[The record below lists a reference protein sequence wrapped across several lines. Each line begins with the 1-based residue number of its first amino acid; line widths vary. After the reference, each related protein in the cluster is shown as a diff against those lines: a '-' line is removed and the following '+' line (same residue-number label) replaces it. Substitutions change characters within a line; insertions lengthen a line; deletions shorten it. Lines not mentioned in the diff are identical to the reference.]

1 MPFFVVHH
9 TMTEMKPEIRNIVF
23 DMGKVIIQFDP
34 DRFLDRAGV
43 FDHADRMLL
52 KKEIYESPL
61 WIEMDRGV
69 LTEEGM
75 IRIVKPVLPKH
86 LQQYTEELIAG
97 WCDPIE
103 PVPGMEELVHELKE
117 KGYGIYLLSNASVMQ
132 KMYWKQ
138 VGCSPCFDG
147 TVVSAFEGVMKPDR
161 RIYEILLERYGLA
174 AEECLFI
181 DDRKGNL
188 RTAEEMGIA
197 VYLFDGDAGKLR
209 TFMKEMKIL

>member
-1 MPFFVVHH
+1 
-9 TMTEMKPEIRNIVF
+9 MTEMDRKIRNIVF

-43 FDHADRMLL
+43 FDRDDRMLL

-61 WIEMDRGV
+61 WIEMDRGA

-75 IRIVKPVLPKH
+75 IRIVKPVLPEH

-97 WCDPIE
+97 WCEPIE
-103 PVPGMEELVHELKE
+103 PVEGMEELVYELKE
-117 KGYGIYLLSNASVMQ
+117 RGYGIYLLSNASVMQ
-132 KMYWKQ
+132 KTYWKQ
-138 VGCSPCFDG
+138 VGCSSCFDG

-161 RIYEILLERYGLA
+161 TIYEILLEHYGLE

-181 DDRKGNL
+181 DDREANL
-188 RTAEEMGIA
+188 KTSEEMGIS
-197 VYLFDGDAGKLR
+197 VYLFDGNAEKLR
-209 TFMKEMKIL
+209 ESLKERKII